1 MCDDYCRSRPAGCVQ
16 MEAGIAEEHHVLNTV
31 KTVPA
36 SISVHQLV
44 LGTEGVFCGSCSLI
58 SDQTVLCGNDPSGAR
73 PLKCLFFT
81 QLFNKV
87 LEVSQ
92 YPFHFKYSVH
102 VLVTKKK
109 KRLGHSSHP
118 ASLRQ
123 TLSLDVI
130 NVHLKLRFHQEI
142 SRLPG

>member
-1 MCDDYCRSRPAGCVQ
+1 MDSPQIDLNPCGFLVSLWEWGKKWNLQLVQNDISRMSRRAKSSLWILHEYSLLMCDDYCRSRPAGCVQ

-92 YPFHFKYSVH
+92 
-102 VLVTKKK
+102 
-109 KRLGHSSHP
+109 
-118 ASLRQ
+118 
-123 TLSLDVI
+123 
-130 NVHLKLRFHQEI
+130 
-142 SRLPG
+142 